1 MTYLLTRLAYSL
13 EIPLHG
19 QKCLGF
25 RALDETKK
33 VGGGGAKNA
42 TERDDD
48 LSSTGLICT
57 IEVGSRPPFRH
68 WRIWF

>member
-33 VGGGGAKNA
+33 VGGGEQKMPRN
-42 TERDDD
+42 EMM
-48 LSSTGLICT
+48 ICLLQA
-57 IEVGSRPPFRH
+57 
-68 WRIWF
+68 